1 MVADKIREI
10 KEDSS
15 WKLWGTVVAVI
26 TLMLLYVQWQN
37 GQTMSHID
45 LRLQPLVV
53 AVQENTD
60 ARKQGGRYTD
70 TDAIRDLSRIR
81 AEMTNCKS
89 ESKAEDNRLHTRID
103 QLFQKMFEFHS
114 AHPHELML
122 NNQPVMP

>member
-1 MVADKIREI
+1 MVTDRIRENPTLRMWTTLAAVVTI
-10 KEDSS
+10 MMGYVS
-15 WKLWGTVVAVI
+15 WNNSQMI
-26 TLMLLYVQWQN
+26 Q
-37 GQTMSHID
+37 HID

-60 ARKQGGRYTD
+60 SRKMGGRYTD

-81 AEMTNCKS
+81 SEMSDCKS

-114 AHPHELML
+114 AHPHDLML